1 MADTGAAKFIARIQ
15 AARDD
20 ELIDFSDYK
29 RRRQL
34 VFDYAKEAVK
44 QRFPLSNERYTL
56 EVDDVGYDDT
66 KPYTLEDQKRHIL
79 EGRSLGM
86 PLKGRF
92 ILKDATT
99 GAVLEKG
106 AKRTLVNVPYLT
118 DRGTFIRNGNESV
131 LINQIRMVPG
141 VYHRKTQAGDYE
153 AFYNVRPGT
162 GTQFKMMFN
171 PETTQFELKARGRT
185 IPAYPVLRAMGVSDE
200 QLEKSWGKD
209 IFEKNRDIN
218 EDRALESAEY
228 AFVPSYTKDNK
239 PEDSP
244 QIADQVLE
252 TTAETFGSGDLK
264 Q

>member
-15 AARDD
+15 AANDD

-56 EVDDVGYDDT
+56 EVGDLTYDNPE
-66 KPYTLEDQKRHIL
+66 PYTLEDQKKHIL
-79 EGRSLGM
+79 EGRSLVR
-86 PLKGRF
+86 PLRGRF
-92 ILKDATT
+92 LLKDANT

-106 AKRTLVNVPYLT
+106 AKRTIVNVPYLT

-131 LINQIRMVPG
+131 LINQIRMIPG
-141 VYHRKTQAGDYE
+141 IYHRKTQAGDYE
-153 AFYNVRPGT
+153 AFFNVRPGT

-185 IPAYPVLRAMGVSDE
+185 IPAYPVLRTMGITDE
-200 QLEKSWGKD
+200 QLEKSWGRD
-209 IFEKNRDIN
+209 ILDKNRNIN
-218 EDRALESAEY
+218 EDRALDSAEY
-228 AFVPSYTKDNK
+228 AFVPQHIKDNK

-244 QIADQVLE
+244 QL
-252 TTAETFGSGDLK
+252 AETGLDTELNAGELI